1 METLYMPAN
10 PFTRYVLALLLGVTG
25 PANAQKTIIIS
36 DSLAAHTEKLA
47 VKMGGQG
54 LGKMW
59 KMSFGEYA
67 VVSSKSGWIT
77 SNSTGNFFNTKTESK
92 TAQKFS
98 FVLANQLADSAR
110 VNAATNISVQ
120 SLQQIELLPHFSW
133 GNNEQVSESRNF
145 TAFITTNGDT
155 SETWALLLHVAK
167 GQDSL
172 GNYEAFLTNG
182 ERRIFIVPASSDKNA
197 SNASGPFSMT
207 AAGYVFIENGQSL
220 AALQYRGSGALGM
233 NKNMVW
239 MPGSFEARMKL
250 VLAAAM
256 TAIMQL
262 KMTELTN

>member
-1 METLYMPAN
+1 MSVN
-10 PFTRYVLALLLGVTG
+10 PFTLYLLALLGIAGLT
-25 PANAQKTIIIS
+25 NAQKNIVIS
-36 DSLAAHTEKLA
+36 DSLTAQAEKLN

-67 VVSSKSGWIT
+67 VVSSKSGWTT
-77 SNSTGNFFNTKTESK
+77 SSSTGNFFNTKTESK

-98 FVLANQLADSAR
+98 FVLTNQLADSAR
-110 VNAATNISVQ
+110 VNAANNILVQ

-133 GNNEQVSESRNF
+133 GNNEQVNESRNF
-145 TAFITTNGDT
+145 TAFITVNRDT

-172 GNYEAFLTNG
+172 GNYDAFLTNG
-182 ERRIFIVPASSDKNA
+182 ERRIFIVPSSSDKNA
-197 SNASGPFSMT
+197 SNASSPFSLS
-207 AAGYVFIENGQSL
+207 AAGYIFIENGQSL

-233 NKNMVW
+233 NKNIVW
-239 MPGSFEARMKL
+239 MPRSFEARMKL
-250 VLAAAM
+250 VLAATM